1 MSEDLQSHKGI
12 SNLRKAL
19 DACTLYQICFHN
31 VQCRAKVERSIVP
44 RELSY
49 CQVLLGVGAL
59 IVVGDP
65 GYCTAIDTHHYE
77 IILS

>member
-1 MSEDLQSHKGI
+1 
-12 SNLRKAL
+12 
-19 DACTLYQICFHN
+19 
-31 VQCRAKVERSIVP
+31 VERSIVP

-49 CQVLLGVGAL
+49 QQVLLGVGAL

-77 IILS
+77 VILS